1 MRRQIALSLVL
12 ILAAAG
18 NAFAGAEARMAGK
31 VLDGASK
38 QPIPNALVKFE
49 AIEGKT
55 VRNEVKT
62 KADGKFAVFVLD
74 GSIRYKFTVTAP
86 GYDPVEETLKLALGG
101 TTDKNWELY
110 KTGTAVVESKTGTV
124 VKTDPSVIAYNEG
137 ASLANAKDYPA
148 AIAKFEEAVAL
159 KPELTAAWMAL
170 AKTYL
175 RQKEYDKAIVAADKA
190 LAIDDSDNDMNSVMQ
205 QAYAAKGD
213 KANAE
218 KYAAKLPKNAAALYN
233 DAAKRINAGDDAA
246 AETLL
251 EQAVAADA
259 SFALAHYELGM
270 VYARTGKNAQAKAA
284 LAKYLELDPNGPNAS
299 TAKDMMNYLK

>member
-1 MRRQIALSLVL
+1 MRRHIALSLVL

-31 VLDGASK
+31 VLDGVTK
-38 QPIPNALVKFE
+38 QPIPNAVVKFE

-55 VRNEVKT
+55 VKNELKT

-110 KTGTAVVESKTGTV
+110 KTGTAVVEGKGTV

-175 RQKEYDKAIVAADKA
+175 RQKEYDKAIVAAGKA
-190 LAIDDSDNDMNSVMQ
+190 LEIDDSDNDMNSVMQ

-218 KYAAKLPKNAAALYN
+218 KFASKLPKNAGALYN
-233 DAAKRINAGDDAA
+233 DAAKRINAGDDAS
-246 AETLL
+246 AEALL
-251 EQAVAADA
+251 QQAVAADA

-270 VYARTGKNAQAKAA
+270 VYVRTGKSAEAKAA
-284 LAKYLELDPNGPNAS
+284 LAKYLELDPSGPNAA
-299 TAKDMMNYLK
+299 TAKEMMNYLK